1 MIDPTAITAAFMT
14 IAIGIGLIFAGGIA
28 YIVYDGVGRRRAASR
43 APAPAAGHTS
53 AAARPHS
60 EAQPA

>member
-1 MIDPTAITAAFMT
+1 MT